1 MQKIP
6 NKVTLLNPSLEPLS
20 IAKLKTFNSYEN
32 LDESEIKTQLDAIEK
47 LAQVLYETVK
57 YMQESKIYL
66 IDNQLS
72 VNLDTGID
80 NQSPVIDI
88 FQNNKLKAA

>member
-6 NKVTLLNPSLEPLS
+6 NKITLLNPSFEPLS
-20 IAKLKTFNSYEN
+20 AAKLKTFNNYEN
-32 LDESEIKTQLDAIEK
+32 LDEAEIKIQLDAIEK

-57 YMQESKIYL
+57 FMQENKIYF

-72 VNLDTGID
+72 VNLNPSIY
-80 NQSPVIDI
+80 NQPHVIDI
-88 FQNNKLKAA
+88 FQNNKLEAA

>member
-6 NKVTLLNPSLEPLS
+6 NKVTLLNPALEPLTV
-20 IAKLKTFNSYEN
+20 AKLKTFKNYEN
-32 LDESEIKTQLDAIEK
+32 LNEAEIKTQLDAIEK

-57 YMQESKIYL
+57 CMQENKIYF

-80 NQSPVIDI
+80 NQPPVIDI